1 MKLYRKINI
10 LFLLLGAMAFSSCDG
25 DEDSQL
31 EQISIAITGKYGS
44 SIKAGEGDLVKI
56 AFSKPLLENSSV
68 LIGYRS
74 SLAEY
79 GKNFTT
85 SPQSFREGEF
95 RVNAKAGETEAAF
108 SFETFIDITLEDG
121 FDIEFFIKGYS
132 GSLFSI
138 ASTSVY
144 RVEVSPAPT
153 AISQLRGNYE
163 GVDISIDEKTIIEGV
178 VVSTLDGNTNENNIA
193 IQDETGAI
201 IVRFTSI
208 HPFKQG
214 DLIEVSVRGGIITD
228 FRDLV
233 QIDGINLDAATL
245 LDSMRTPE
253 AKIVSVDDLNTDIFQ
268 SQYIEIQNVSFVD
281 ADGSATFVGGTNYI
295 LTDGTSQVA
304 IRVNSADASFVGD
317 VIPSGQGTVRGVAG
331 IFRGVVQIFPQNAA
345 DIIF

>member
-1 MKLYRKINI
+1 MKLHRKINI
-10 LFLLLGAMAFSSCDG
+10 LFLLLGAMAFSACDG
-25 DEDSQL
+25 DEGGQL
-31 EQISIAITGKYGS
+31 EHISIAITGKYGS

-74 SLAEY
+74 NIAQY
-79 GKNFTT
+79 GKNFIT

-95 RVNAKAGETEAAF
+95 RVNAKAGEIGAEF
-108 SFETFIDITLEDG
+108 SFDTFEDLTLEDG
-121 FDIEFFIKGYS
+121 FNIEFFIKGYS

-153 AISQLRGNYE
+153 PISQLRGIYQ

-201 IVRFTSI
+201 IVRFTSV
-208 HPFKQG
+208 HSFKQG
-214 DLIEVSVRGGIITD
+214 DLLEISVRGGFITD

-233 QIDGINLDAATL
+233 QIDGVNTDAATI
-245 LDSMRTPE
+245 LDSMQTPT
-253 AKIVSVDDLNTDIFQ
+253 AKVVSIEDLNTDIFQ
-268 SQYIEIQNVSFVD
+268 SQYIELQNVSFVD
-281 ADGSATFVGGTNYI
+281 ADGSATFVGGNNYI
-295 LTDGTSQVA
+295 LTDGTNQVA
-304 IRVNSADASFVGD
+304 IRINSAEASLAGD
-317 VIPSGQGTVRGVAG
+317 LIPSGTGTVRGVAG